1 MKGTRIPLAWIL
13 TFAIVFLA
21 NFLITSPGVCATTVK
36 DTRGMPAENQA
47 PASRQGLVAENGA
60 FYYYNEDGSLFTG
73 GYKELAGAASTDYYY
88 FLRNGQAF
96 TSGYKAVELNGIP
109 HYFFFDTDGKAFT
122 EGIKEILFGDQSYY
136 YYFQTDGTAVT
147 SGFASLE
154 EATYYFGEDG
164 RAVRNS
170 FVTADGNLYYL
181 NEAYQMAADGWFCVD
196 GMYYFATETGALAT
210 GTVVDGY
217 KLDTD
222 GKAPTKS
229 KILAYV
235 KEHTNAAMTNQEK
248 IDALYYWIQADEEM
262 HYISSYE
269 HIEAGWNWPESW
281 VDDFAVSMIDQWG
294 GNCFR
299 YAAFL
304 GLLIREATG
313 LPVTVYHGALPS
325 GNPHGWTTVY
335 QDGQWYAYDVQQ
347 DRQGLSSADCYKVPY
362 PGGTLQCDGIGT
374 ALD

>member
-1 MKGTRIPLAWIL
+1 MKGTRVPFAWIL

-21 NFLITSPGVCATTVK
+21 NFLIASPGVRTTTDK
-36 DTRGMPAENQA
+36 DARGIPAEIQT
-47 PASRQGLVAENGA
+47 PASQQGLVAEDGT
-60 FYYYNEDGSLFTG
+60 FYYYNEDGSLFTD
-73 GYKELAGAASTDYYY
+73 GYKEVAGDTSTDYYY

-96 TSGYKAVELNGIP
+96 TSGYKVVNLDGIP
-109 HYFFFDTDGKAFT
+109 HYFFFGADGKAYT
-122 EGIKEILFGDQSYY
+122 EGLKEISFGDQSYY
-136 YYFQTDGTAVT
+136 YYFQAGGTAVT

-164 RAVRNS
+164 RAARNA
-170 FVTADGNLYYL
+170 FVAVDGNLYYL
-181 NEAYQMAADGWFCVD
+181 NEDYQVAADGWFCVD
-196 GMYYFATETGALAT
+196 GQFYYAAETGALAT
-210 GTVVDGY
+210 NTVVDGY
-217 KLDTD
+217 KLNAD
-222 GKAPTKS
+222 GKAPTKAR
-229 KILAYV
+229 ILEYV
-235 KEHTNAAMTNQEK
+235 TAHTENSMTDQEK

-269 HIEAGWNWPESW
+269 HIKAGWNWPETW
-281 VDDFAVSMIDQWG
+281 VDDFAVSMMDQWG

-304 GLLIREATG
+304 GLLFREATG

-325 GNPHGWTTVY
+325 GNPHGWTAVY

-347 DRQGLSSADCYKVPY
+347 DRQGLPTDNCYKVPY
-362 PGGTLQCDGIGT
+362 PGGELQCNGIGT